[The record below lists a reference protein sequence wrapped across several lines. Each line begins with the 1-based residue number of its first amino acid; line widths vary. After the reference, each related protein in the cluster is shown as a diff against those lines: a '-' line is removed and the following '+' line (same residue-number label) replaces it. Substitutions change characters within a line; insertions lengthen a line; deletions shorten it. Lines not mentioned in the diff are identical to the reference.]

1 MTHLDTSELE
11 LRAGWGMGGG
21 ESGDGRRREQE
32 MDISQNVLMD
42 QIKLMESDLQEVQN

>member
-21 ESGDGRRREQE
+21 ERDGRRREQE
-32 MDISQNVLMD
+32 MDIKAECTD
-42 QIKLMESDLQEVQN
+42 GPDKTDGI